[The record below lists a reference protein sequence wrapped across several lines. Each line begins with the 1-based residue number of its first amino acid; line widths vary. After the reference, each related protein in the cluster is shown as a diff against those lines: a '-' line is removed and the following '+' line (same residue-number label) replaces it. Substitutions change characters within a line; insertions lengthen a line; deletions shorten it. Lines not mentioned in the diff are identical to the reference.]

1 MTIDRNCHQIKFDFK
16 LSLVS
21 GRCRIISSI
30 DSYAEIFMCL
40 GGGIKSVRS
49 GNADG
54 AGITVL
60 ELSLVATEVDQVD

>member
-1 MTIDRNCHQIKFDFK
+1 
-16 LSLVS
+16 
-21 GRCRIISSI
+21 
-30 DSYAEIFMCL
+30 MCL

-49 GNADG
+49 GNAGG